1 MEYYNKVM
9 TSRIYRVYACLLLA
23 MFLPTAAWSEADNN
37 YFSLGVSAQDFGYK
51 EFNDQDVLLDREDGP
66 IAGLVMEFGKEWT
79 AYSGVLRFELMDG
92 VIEYDGQ
99 TQGGTPLTTRSE
111 ERIINMEA
119 LIRHKLDT
127 KSQLEKTLIAGF
139 GYREWR
145 RTIRPTNITIGLTEI
160 YRWPYLTLGGAAT
173 LWRSGLRSVG
183 VDARWLRPIHPSM
196 AVDLAGY
203 DGVSLAL
210 GAKNSARLSFPMR
223 LASKPQQRWT
233 ITPYWE
239 SWRLGRSADRVLT
252 SGGVATTSTAHEPR
266 SETNVF
272 GITLTLQMRP

>member
-1 MEYYNKVM
+1 MI
-9 TSRIYRVYACLLLA
+9 SRRFRVYVCLLLA

-37 YFSLGVSAQDFGYK
+37 YFSLGVSVQDFGYK

-66 IAGLVMEFGKEWT
+66 VAGLVMEFGQKK
-79 AYSGVLRFELMDG
+79 AAASSVFRFEFMDG
-92 VIEYDGQ
+92 VVTYDGQ
-99 TQGGTPLTTRSE
+99 TQGGTPLTTRSK
-111 ERIINMEA
+111 ERIANLQA
-119 LIRHKLDT
+119 LFRFKMDAESL
-127 KSQLEKTLIAGF
+127 LEKTLIVGF

-160 YRWPYLTLGGAAT
+160 YRWPYMTLGGAAT
-173 LWRSGLRSVG
+173 LWRSGSRSVG

-210 GAKNSARLSFPMR
+210 GAKNSARISFPVR
-223 LASKPQQRWT
+223 LASETQQRWAV
-233 ITPYWE
+233 TPYWE

-252 SGGVATTSTAHEPR
+252 SGGVATTTTVHEPR
-266 SETNVF
+266 SETNIF